1 MSTEESNSLW
11 TEICTKGLDAEAK
24 VEIEASLAFRK
35 STPREV
41 YLSNITT
48 GIDDVFKNGTDALDD
63 YKDTFGVDLQELP
76 AHKTKIR
83 SLVDSGVRTDNQGEH
98 PYASLGKKRNTTS
111 NLFFEVVCILL
122 AVAAKAAPAGA
133 TASDVAVIAAA
144 DLKATFEPP
153 SKRRRL
159 N

>member
-122 AVAAKAAPAGA
+122 ASICGYLKDVQKTSNRPPRSVSA
-133 TASDVAVIAAA
+133 TRAQR
-144 DLKATFEPP
+144 PQ
-153 SKRRRL
+153 RRL
-159 N
+159 CH